1 MMMWE
6 SPPYVDT
13 SDRLSSWR
21 DWVGR
26 SFRNVDF
33 ENSKLAARVK
43 LLEDRLLALVA
54 GISKD
59 VHDNPKAMDAI
70 PATAMVVAGFAMED
84 MEERK

>member
-1 MMMWE
+1 MIWE

-13 SDRLSSWR
+13 SDRLSAWR
-21 DWVGR
+21 DWVCRTFR
-26 SFRNVDF
+26 SADF
-33 ENSKLAARVK
+33 ENSELAARVK

-59 VHDNPKAMDAI
+59 VQANPKTMDAI
-70 PATAMVVAGFAMED
+70 PETARTVAEFAMLD